1 MDFSEAIRMSERNL
15 TDRTT
20 PVELRQLACDLGAL
34 TPTAFLPILLRL
46 GSRSL
51 RDAGTV
57 SEATADPSLRCHRAH
72 VRPFGDAQKILVLRG
87 APQTARERTP
97 RFQSVIKSISQ

>member
-34 TPTAFLPILLRL
+34 TPTAFLPILSRL

-57 SEATADPSLRCHRAH
+57 SEATADPSQVSSSTCAPFRGCSENPFTSRCAA
-72 VRPFGDAQKILVLRG
+72 DCA
-87 APQTARERTP
+87 
-97 RFQSVIKSISQ
+97 